1 MVSWGTSLDSR
12 AAKEKTAHHKS
23 RYHTFRSRY
32 LMISM
37 FFLVSFG
44 FLYVFPTLKHQR
56 HCSALVLGPDPSA
69 SRNVQIWQRK
79 RPDWSKVPQD
89 VGSQAMEDPQS
100 SPLLNGLDHFSGR
113 NWKPPVWIIF
123 ILMTWRKMYLCL
135 SDFPYRTHQNC
146 YVKVPSHNQ
155 YSTPGTSR
163 YLEAPPKVTAR
174 W

>member
-89 VGSQAMEDPQS
+89 VGSQVMEDPQS
-100 SPLLNGLDHFSGR
+100 SPCLSHG
-113 NWKPPVWIIF
+113 WMAWIIF
-123 ILMTWRKMYLCL
+123 RDKTGNLHFESFWYLWRKMYLWL

-146 YVKVPSHNQ
+146 YC
-155 YSTPGTSR
+155 TS
-163 YLEAPPKVTAR
+163 PKS
-174 W
+174 